1 MIVTDIIEN
10 EDDTVTLVVDMTAD
24 EHKQL
29 LTSAVVRALHLGL
42 QEQKDIEQ
50 EYKK

>member
-1 MIVTDIIEN
+1 MIVTDIIEH

-42 QEQKDIEQ
+42 QEQKDIEA

>member
-1 MIVTDIIEN
+1 MMIVDIIEN
-10 EDDTVTLVVDMTAD
+10 EDNTVTLVVDMTAE

-42 QEQKDIEQ
+42 QEQKDIEA